1 MMIRNEERIKVLKMV
16 ADGKISAEEAAVL
29 LETLD
34 EAPIPGVKPQ
44 AGAASASNQSGR
56 FFRVRV
62 TDSDT
67 GKVRVNVR
75 LPVSVI
81 NAGMKIGMKFAP
93 QVEGVD
99 YQEIAEMIQ
108 SGEAGKIVD
117 VEDNKDGEHVEVFI
131 E

>member
-1 MMIRNEERIKVLKMV
+1 MIRNEERIKVLKMV

-34 EAPIPGVKPQ
+34 EAPIPGSRTQ
-44 AGAASASNQSGR
+44 SGSASAAAQSGR
-56 FFRVRV
+56 YFRVRV

>member
-1 MMIRNEERIKVLKMV
+1 MIRNEERIKVLKMV
-16 ADGKISAEEAAVL
+16 ADGKITAEEAATL

-34 EAPIPGVKPQ
+34 EAPVSGKASQ
-44 AGAASASNQSGR
+44 AGPSPTSSQPGR
-56 FFRVRV
+56 YFRVRV
-62 TDSDT
+62 TDTDT
-67 GKVRVNVR
+67 GRVRVNVR
-75 LPVSVI
+75 LPVGII

-108 SGEAGKIVD
+108 SGETGKIVD

>member
-1 MMIRNEERIKVLKMV
+1 MIRNEERIKVLKMV
-16 ADGKISAEEAAVL
+16 ADGKITAEEAAVL

-34 EAPIPGVKPQ
+34 EAPAPSSKAQ
-44 AGAASASNQSGR
+44 AGSTTSSQAGR
-56 FFRVRV
+56 YFRVRV
-62 TDSDT
+62 TDTDT

-75 LPVSVI
+75 LPVGVI
-81 NAGMKIGMKFAP
+81 NAGMKLGMKFAP

-108 SGEAGKIVD
+108 SGETGKIVD
-117 VEDNKDGEHVEVFI
+117 VDDDKDGEHVEVFI